1 MWLLHMWQLGH
12 GELRRFVAGAHEAAW
27 RAASYQHLR
36 QDPRRHRDGPQ
47 QHRKAT
53 AGWFIQEFR
62 MQFP

>member
-1 MWLLHMWQLGH
+1 M
-12 GELRRFVAGAHEAAW
+12 GELRRLVAGAHEAAW

-36 QDPRRHRDGPQ
+36 QDPRRHRYGPQ

-53 AGWFIQEFR
+53 AGRFIQEFR